1 MKKILIINALV
12 WAVVILTA
20 AYLFKEVPQMK
31 LFLIVLISASSII
44 HLAMTFYLK
53 NKKLYMINL

>member
-44 HLAMTFYLK
+44 HLAMTIYLK
-53 NKKLYMINL
+53 KQKALCD

>member
-53 NKKLYMINL
+53 KQKALYD